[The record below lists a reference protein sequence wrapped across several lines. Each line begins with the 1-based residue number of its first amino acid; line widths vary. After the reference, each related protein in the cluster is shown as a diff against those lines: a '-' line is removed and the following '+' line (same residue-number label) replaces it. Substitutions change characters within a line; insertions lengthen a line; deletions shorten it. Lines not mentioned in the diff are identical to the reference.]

1 MNDEQITQRMR
12 AAAESITI
20 SETAQ
25 ARHLE
30 AISAALSEGEAVSLA
45 GARSNRRRR
54 AMASIIAAAVIAP
67 AGLAAASEGSLPGDT
82 LYPVKQLS
90 ERVLVL
96 FDSEVI
102 ARHRLEEIEAL
113 EAVGRPDPDLYDD
126 ARDALIE
133 LGEGHG
139 LWERLASP
147 STAADD
153 DDRSGDEAPAP
164 GRVTLRLPD
173 GSEAGFMITGNELV
187 DVDPPTGWL
196 VTELDDDAATLTS
209 ARFEVDV
216 QLLSD
221 GSLNA
226 EVTQRTP
233 DDDDDSPSSS
243 VSEPAEPDDH
253 ESGATVTQPT
263 TPSQDES
270 DDDAST
276 SDDVG
281 GTGEADGG
289 PGDDD
294 PSDDG

>member
-1 MNDEQITQRMR
+1 MNDEQTSQRMR

-54 AMASIIAAAVIAP
+54 AVASIVAAAVIAP
-67 AGLAAASEGSLPGDT
+67 AGLAAASEGSVPGDT

-113 EAVGRPDPDLYDD
+113 EAIGRPDPDLYDD
-126 ARDALIE
+126 ARAALTE
-133 LGEGHG
+133 LGEGHP
-139 LWERLASP
+139 LWERLAS
-147 STAADD
+147 SSMAADD
-153 DDRSGDEAPAP
+153 EDRSRGEAPPP

-173 GSEAGFMITGNELV
+173 GSEAAFMITHNGLV
-187 DVDPPTGWL
+187 EVDPPTGWL
-196 VTELDDDAATLTS
+196 VIELDDDVATLTS
-209 ARFEVDV
+209 AHFEVDV

-221 GSLNA
+221 GTLNA

-233 DDDDDSPSSS
+233 DDDDSPSSS
-243 VSEPAEPDDH
+243 VGEPAEPDDD

-263 TPSQDES
+263 TPSEDES